1 MIALLYMLMA
11 CDPAISY
18 EQEVA
23 PIVST
28 RCVGCHNAELT
39 EGELDLTP
47 DPYVALVDQPSRQS
61 ELLLVEPGDAL
72 YSYVFHK
79 VNGSQS
85 LAEGAGTQM
94 PLGSALSSEDIDLLA
109 AWIDQGAAP

>member
-1 MIALLYMLMA
+1 MIVVLLLMG
-11 CDPAISY
+11 CGPEISY
-18 EQEVA
+18 EEEIA

-28 RCVGCHNAELT
+28 RCVGCHNSELT
-39 EGELDLTP
+39 EGQLDLTP
-47 DPYVALVDQPSRQS
+47 DPLAALVDQPSRQS
-61 ELLLVEPGDAL
+61 DLMLVEPGDAL

-94 PLGSALSSEDIDLLA
+94 PLGSTLSGDEIDLLA
-109 AWIDQGAAP
+109 AWIDEGARP